1 MSLSLVFVRL
11 LVIFGISVR
20 KKKKKKKFSYRGKM
34 NLMII
39 KEVGKM

>member
-20 KKKKKKKFSYRGKM
+20 KKKKKFSYRGKM